1 MPWAKKGDSFFDI
14 GQGSFDGAESSELI
28 GLFILAEL
36 SKIERL
42 NVGIYRDDGLATTP
56 ASPRQ
61 VEIIKKRIVA
71 IFSKHSLG
79 TTSEANLKTVDF
91 LDVVF
96 DLENES
102 YRPFIKPNNTPLYVQ
117 KLSNHPPS
125 VTKNIPAGVNKRV
138 CSI

>member
-1 MPWAKKGDSFFDI
+1 MISF
-14 GQGSFDGAESSELI
+14 
-28 GLFILAEL
+28 FILAEL

-42 NVGIYRDDGLATTP
+42 SVGIYRDDGLATTP

-61 VEIIKKRIVA
+61 VEILKKRIVA
-71 IFSKHSLG
+71 IFSKHGLG

-102 YRPFIKPNNTPLYVQ
+102 YRPFIKPNNTLLYVH
-117 KLSNHPPS
+117 KFSNHPEY
-125 VTKNIPAGVNKRV
+125 TR
-138 CSI
+138 